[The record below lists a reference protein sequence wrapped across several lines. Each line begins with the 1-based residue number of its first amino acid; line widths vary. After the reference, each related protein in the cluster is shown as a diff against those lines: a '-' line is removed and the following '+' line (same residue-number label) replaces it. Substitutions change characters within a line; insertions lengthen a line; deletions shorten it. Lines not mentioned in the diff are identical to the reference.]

1 MNTIKE
7 HWNSIPKIIR
17 IIFVLVLLIVVILI
31 FIGKGTSSYEQQN
44 REEQLTFNVKRG
56 PLTIN
61 VIESGT
67 IKARDQVII
76 KSEVEGSTSLLW
88 LIEEGITVKEGELL
102 IELDGS
108 QLQDN
113 LVDQQIK
120 VQNNEAKF
128 IRARENLAVAKNQA
142 QSDIDKAEL
151 EMRFALLDLQKY
163 LEGEY
168 PKELL
173 EAESQITVAR
183 EELQRAEDTLK
194 WSNIL
199 FKEKYI
205 SQTELQ
211 ADELA
216 ANKARLDLELA
227 EESLKLLGNFTNKRK
242 VDELESNV
250 KQTKMANERV
260 KRKASADIVQAEAD
274 LWASESEFNREKGKL
289 DKLKDQIEK
298 TKIYAPGDGLVIYAT
313 TAQGN
318 WRGNA
323 EPLAVGQVVK
333 EREEL
338 IHLPKTTSVLAE
350 LKIHESSLDKV
361 KVGLPVTITIDAL
374 PGQDFAGRVASI
386 SPLPDATSMWLN
398 PDLKLYNTIVH
409 LDGGSSGLRTG
420 MSCRAEILVE
430 KYEDA
435 VYVPLQAVLRVDD
448 SQTVYV
454 LKGKKTELREVKT
467 GLDNN
472 RMIHILSGLTAG
484 EEVLLTPPFAPSS
497 RQDKAAAIPEKK
509 GAERKGAPKEPGTKN
524 QRPGNI

>member
-1 MNTIKE
+1 MKNNKE
-7 HWNSIPKIIR
+7 LWNSIPIIIR
-17 IIFVLVLLIVVILI
+17 FISVPILFVFVL
-31 FIGKGTSSYEQQN
+31 FAFSCKGPSSEEQGN
-44 REEQLTFNVKRG
+44 RDEQLTFAVKRG
-56 PLTIN
+56 PLTID
-61 VIESGT
+61 VLESGT

-76 KSEVEGSTSLLW
+76 KNEVEGRTSILW
-88 LIEEGITVKEGELL
+88 LIEEGVTVKEGELL
-102 IELDGS
+102 IELDS
-108 QLQDN
+108 SKLQDS

-120 VQNNEAKF
+120 VQNSEAKF
-128 IRARENLAVAKNQA
+128 IRARENLAVVKNQA

-151 EMRFALLDLQKY
+151 EQRFASQDLQKY
-163 LEGEY
+163 IEGEY

-173 EAESQITVAR
+173 EAQNQITVAK
-183 EELQRAEDTLK
+183 EELQRAEDKLK
-194 WSNIL
+194 WSEIL

-227 EESLKLLGNFTNKRK
+227 EENLKLLRNFTYKRK
-242 VDELESNV
+242 VDELESDV
-250 KQTKMANERV
+250 KQARMANERI

-274 LWASESEFNREKGKL
+274 LRASESEFKREKTKL

-298 TKIYAPGDGLVIYAT
+298 TKIFAPADGLVIYAT

-323 EPLAVGQVVK
+323 EPLAVGQEVK

-338 IHLPKTTSVLAE
+338 IHLPKTASVLAE

-361 KVGLPVTITIDAL
+361 KVGLPVNITIDAL
-374 PGQDFAGRVASI
+374 PGQEFTGTVASI
-386 SPLPDATSMWLN
+386 SPLPDATSLWLN

-409 LDGGSSGLRTG
+409 LEGGSQGLRTG
-420 MSCRAEILVE
+420 MSCRAEIVVE
-430 KYEDA
+430 KYDDA

-448 SQTVYV
+448 SQSVYV
-454 LKGKKTELREVKT
+454 LKGNKTELRQVET

-472 RMIHILSGLTAG
+472 RMVHILGGLKAG
-484 EEVLLTPPFAPSS
+484 EEVLLTPPFAPSA
-497 RQDKAAAIPEKK
+497 RKEKAAETQKSK
-509 GAERKGAPKEPGTKN
+509 GTERKGAPQNTGINK
-524 QRPGNI
+524 